1 MKYQN
6 QLVYGFHGIDKDIGL
21 QILKQEQEF
30 KPSDNQYD
38 WLGEGIYFWENN
50 LARAWQYAE
59 TARKRRNSSI
69 KTPYVL
75 GAILELGHCLDLL
88 NQEYLDFLAKSY
100 ELLKQGLLAEG
111 KQLPKNT
118 GFNPNDFDFKK
129 RELDCAVIRMAHSY
143 IKKSCGIHF
152 DSVRA
157 AFWEGEELYEG
168 AGFRKQN
175 HIQIAI
181 LNPNCI
187 KGVFLP
193 RDKVSYP

>member
-1 MKYQN
+1 MMYRN
-6 QLVYGFHGIDKDIGL
+6 QLVYGFHGLDKDIGL
-21 QILKQEQEF
+21 RILTQEQEF
-30 KPSDNQYD
+30 KRSNNRYD

-59 TARKRRNSSI
+59 TAKNRKNSSI

-75 GAILELGHCLDLL
+75 GAILELGNCLDLL
-88 NQEYLDFLAKSY
+88 NQEHLALLEKSY
-100 ELLKQGLLAEG
+100 DLLKEWFLTEG
-111 KQLPKNT
+111 KPLPKNT
-118 GFNPNDFDFKK
+118 GFNQNDFEFKK
-129 RELDCAVIRMAHSY
+129 RQLDCAVIRMAHRY
-143 IKKSCGIHF
+143 IQTSQGTHF
-152 DSVRA
+152 DSVLA

>member
-1 MKYQN
+1 MYSN
-6 QLVYGFHGIDKDIGL
+6 QLVYGFHGIDKEIGL
-21 QILKQEQEF
+21 RILNQEQEF
-30 KPSDNQYD
+30 KLSNNRYD
-38 WLGEGIYFWENN
+38 WLGDGIYFWENN

-59 TARKRRNSSI
+59 IASKRKNSSI

-75 GAILELGHCLDLL
+75 GAILELGNCLDLL
-88 NQEYLDFLAKSY
+88 NQKHLDFLAQSY
-100 ELLKQGLLAEG
+100 DLLKALLTDE
-111 KQLPKNT
+111 KEFPKNT
-118 GFNPNDFDFKK
+118 GFNKNDFDFKK
-129 RELDCAVIRMAHSY
+129 RELDCAVIRMAHRY
-143 IKKSCGIHF
+143 MKSKGIYF

-157 AFWEGEELYEG
+157 AFWEGDELYEG

-193 RDKVSYP
+193 RDKISYP

>member
-1 MKYQN
+1 MYRN
-6 QLVYGFHGIDKDIGL
+6 QPIYGFHGLDKDIGL
-21 QILKQEQEF
+21 RILNQEQEF
-30 KPSDNQYD
+30 KHSDNQYD
-38 WLGEGIYFWENN
+38 WLGDGIYFWENN

-59 TARKRRNSSI
+59 TARARKNSSI

-75 GAILELGHCLDLL
+75 GAILELGNCLYLL
-88 NQEYLDFLAKSY
+88 NQKYLDFLAKSY
-100 ELLKQGLLAEG
+100 DLLKERFLEG

-118 GFNPNDFDFKK
+118 GFNQNDFDFKK

-143 IKKSCGIHF
+143 MQESCGIHF

-157 AFWEGEELYEG
+157 AFWEGGELYEG

-193 RDKVSYP
+193 RDKVSYS

>member
-1 MKYQN
+1 MMYRN
-6 QLVYGFHGIDKDIGL
+6 QLVYGFHGLDKDIGL
-21 QILKQEQEF
+21 RILTQEQEF
-30 KPSDNQYD
+30 KRSNNRYD

-59 TARKRRNSSI
+59 TAKNRKNSSI

-75 GAILELGHCLDLL
+75 GAILELGNCLDLL
-88 NQEYLDFLAKSY
+88 NQEHLALLEKSY
-100 ELLKQGLLAEG
+100 DLLKEWFLTEG
-111 KQLPKNT
+111 KPLPKNT
-118 GFNPNDFDFKK
+118 GFNKNDFDFKK
-129 RELDCAVIRMAHSY
+129 RQLDCAVIRMAHSY
-143 IKKSCGIHF
+143 MQTSQGTHF

>member
-1 MKYQN
+1 MIYRN
-6 QLVYGFHGIDKDIGL
+6 QLVYGFHGLDKEIAL
-21 QILKQEQEF
+21 QILNQEQEF
-30 KPSDNQYD
+30 KRSDNQYD
-38 WLGEGIYFWENN
+38 WLGDGIYFWENN
-50 LARAWQYAE
+50 PTRAWQYAE
-59 TARKRRNSSI
+59 IAGKRKNSSI
-69 KTPYVL
+69 ETPYVL

-88 NQEYLDFLAKSY
+88 NHDYLAFLAKSY
-100 ELLKQGLLAEG
+100 DLLKENLLAEG

-118 GFNPNDFDFKK
+118 GFNKNDFDLKK
-129 RELDCAVIRMAHSY
+129 RELDCAVVRMAHSY
-143 IKKSCGIHF
+143 IQKSQGIHF

-157 AFWEGEELYEG
+157 AFWEGDELYEG

-175 HIQIAI
+175 HIQIAV